1 MIIICE
7 LVSLFIED
15 VNDMQSWANS
25 FNYSLIELLKFKMA
39 VNDDIQHVKMI
50 KNPQD
55 MFINYPHFYY
65 MYVNKY
71 PLYHTIRFNNVMDFR
86 LKAKI
91 LLYLDGDKN
100 YEQFYKIYLENYH
113 QKTYSIRMPDLKLN
127 MFKIYDRTI
136 NNDKVVGNL
145 KFRSNMGKTIV
156 ETTNQIVVCTIDLY
170 EGMVNYIKNKYH
182 MDWVQVLDYP
192 FILDI

>member
-7 LVSLFIED
+7 LVSLFIRD
-15 VNDMQSWANS
+15 INDMQSWANS

-39 VNDDIQHVKMI
+39 VIDNVQIQ
-50 KNPQD
+50 NPQD
-55 MFINYPHFYY
+55 MFINYPQFYY
-65 MYVNKY
+65 RYVNKY
-71 PLYHTIRFNNVMDFR
+71 PLYYTIRFNNVMDFR

-91 LLYLDGDKN
+91 LLYLDGDSK
-100 YEQFYKIYLENYH
+100 YEHFYKIYLENYH
-113 QKTYSIRMPDLKLN
+113 QKTYSIRMPDLKSN
-127 MFKIYDRTI
+127 MFRIYDRTI
-136 NNDKVVGNL
+136 NNDKVMGNL
-145 KFRSNMGKTIV
+145 KFRSFKGKTIV

-170 EGMVNYIKNKYH
+170 EGVVNYIKKKSH